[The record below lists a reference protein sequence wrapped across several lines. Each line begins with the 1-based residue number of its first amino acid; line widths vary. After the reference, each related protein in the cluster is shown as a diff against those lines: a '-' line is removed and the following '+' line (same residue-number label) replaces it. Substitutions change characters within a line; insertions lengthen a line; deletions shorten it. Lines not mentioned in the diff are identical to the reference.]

1 MKTYGLL
8 PALTLMSLTIDD
20 NGAFAPPLDDGVT
33 TVPLVKIPMPEITTT
48 QIAEPVLVWFHD
60 RVERQWVVVNRT
72 MTEAEIITE
81 RRALMAAAFDALP
94 LAIQA
99 SFYSSR
105 MTAEAAMDRGRFD
118 IARTIIEA
126 VEVPVELETTKAT
139 ILSYFP
145 N

>member
-1 MKTYGLL
+1 
-8 PALTLMSLTIDD
+8 
-20 NGAFAPPLDDGVT
+20 
-33 TVPLVKIPMPEITTT
+33 
-48 QIAEPVLVWFHD
+48 VLVWFDD

-105 MTAEAAMDRGRFD
+105 ITAEAAMDRNRFD

-126 VEVPVELETTKAT
+126 VEVPVELEATKAT